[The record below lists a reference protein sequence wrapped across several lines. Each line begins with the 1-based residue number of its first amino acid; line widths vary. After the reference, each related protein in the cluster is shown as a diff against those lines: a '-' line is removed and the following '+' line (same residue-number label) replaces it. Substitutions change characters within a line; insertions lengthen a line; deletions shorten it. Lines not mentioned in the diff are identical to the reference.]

1 MRSRAE
7 VEIFMRH
14 VLNEL
19 ELRRPVYL
27 DLGKNEIKW
36 ALEFL
41 DTVKGVSWASGD
53 IPSKNAFY
61 FENNLKRFLV
71 IDKREDYVFN
81 ESVTVLTFMSEPFPR
96 WVKPFQGYAMSEAD
110 NNFRRHI

>member
-1 MRSRAE
+1 MRSRVE

-14 VLNEL
+14 ALNEL

-41 DTVKGVSWASGD
+41 DTVKGVNWASGD

-61 FENNLKRFLV
+61 FENNLKRFLI
-71 IDKREDYVFN
+71 IDKREGNVFN
-81 ESVTVLTFMSEPFPR
+81 ESGTVLTYLSEPFPR
-96 WVKPFQGYAMSEAD
+96 WVKPFKGYAKGRVAH
-110 NNFRRHI
+110 NFRRHQ